1 MTVEVLLAGGS
12 ALLSL
17 AFSFIPK
24 AGSWFDG
31 LSTLFKR
38 LIMALFVAIW
48 TGIVY
53 GMACAGLLDALNWSV
68 TCDAAG
74 ASKLI
79 GLFFAAVGINQAAFW
94 LTPKAVVKRDK

>member
-17 AFSFIPK
+17 AFNLIPK
-24 AGSWFDG
+24 AGGWFDG
-31 LSTLFKR
+31 LPTLVKR
-38 LIMALFVAIW
+38 LVMAGFVAVW
-48 TGIVY
+48 TGAIY
-53 GMACAGLLDALNWSV
+53 GLACAGLLDALNWSV

-74 ASKLI
+74 FSKLL
-79 GLFFAAVGINQAAFW
+79 GLFFAAVGINQATFW